1 MKMQV
6 VPLTDLDGGQFDSLE
21 PSSIPAG
28 SWQRLVNFLPYRRR
42 INVRGGYTKVSMNA
56 VPGGNSDLNTVCVAP
71 ALLDGSSNTYTD
83 VWAMVAAAKSSG
95 FYLLSALGGWVRK
108 ITNNVGGSI
117 TSDAMP
123 WCMTMLSGLVYAVR
137 RNGGRMKSI
146 SAADWREA
154 GRPKPGAFVAG
165 AATNGGSLQASKTYT
180 ITYSYYDSTLGYYG
194 PESDPQSITTGVAEK
209 QIPLSGLDVPAT
221 SYRADRKIIWCTVG
235 GGVRRFRLT
244 DIPAA
249 DTTYTIT
256 AEPTG
261 EEYSTRHEQPPSDAS
276 WWAVWSQRSWW
287 VRGSNL
293 AYSLVGFYESY
304 SALQELE
311 FDKADGEDLVVAY
324 PWQNR
329 LVVAKSGKMWY
340 LEGYDRQSWEV
351 REWTKKAGCAAPHSM
366 EDCEGT
372 LVWKGVDGFYASG
385 GDSPVNITTETVAAY
400 LANEDKDRADLSV
413 AEVVPELGI
422 YVCTIPL
429 VGGGWGAVAY
439 NWRKRSW
446 SVLDFP
452 TLLPPF
458 LVRGNDMN
466 GKARIFAPSG
476 SGDRVYAI
484 LEGGD
489 DDGGEITAEAISGYP
504 VGLVE
509 PAELV
514 GVRDVRLLAQS
525 TRAPITISVYGNGE
539 TTPITSTDARLDA
552 DAGWNIVTVSSMR
565 DLRSQVQVGI
575 RYVGRQ
581 AGWWVSQMA
590 WRLALTRAVRGEK

>member
-6 VPLTDLDGGQFDSLE
+6 VPLTDLDGGQYDSLE

-42 INVRGGYTKVSMNA
+42 INVRGGFAKVSMNS
-56 VPGGNSDLNTVCVAP
+56 VPEGNSDLNTVCVAP
-71 ALLDGSSNTYTD
+71 AIIDGSFGEYTD
-83 VWAMVAAAKSSG
+83 TWAMVAAAKASG
-95 FYLLSALGGWVRK
+95 FYLLSKLGGWVRK

-117 TSDAMP
+117 TSDEMP

-146 SAADWREA
+146 SATDWREA
-154 GRPKPGAFVAG
+154 GRPAPGGFTAG
-165 AATNGGSLQASKTYT
+165 AATTGGSLQASKAYG
-180 ITYSYYDSTLGYYG
+180 ISYSFYDSTLGYYG
-194 PESDPQSITTGVAEK
+194 PESETQTLTTGVAEK
-209 QIPLSGLDVPAT
+209 QIPLSGLDVPST
-221 SYRADRKIIWCTVG
+221 SYRADRKVIWCTVG
-235 GGVRRFRLT
+235 GGVRKFKVA

-276 WWAVWSQRSWW
+276 WWSVWSQRSWW

-304 SALQELE
+304 SPIQELE

-351 REWTKKAGCAAPHSM
+351 KEWTKKAGCVAPHSM
-366 EDCEGT
+366 EDCEGM

-385 GDSPVNITTETVAAY
+385 GDSPANITSETVAEY
-400 LANEDKDRADLSV
+400 LGDEDKDRADLSV
-413 AEVVPELGI
+413 AEVVPELGL
-422 YVCTIPL
+422 YVCTVPL
-429 VGGGWGAVAY
+429 TNGGWGAVAY
-439 NWRKRSW
+439 NWRKRAW

-452 TLLPPF
+452 TLTPPF
-458 LVRGNDMN
+458 LVRGL
-466 GKARIFAPSG
+466 GPKGSTRIFAPSG
-476 SGDRVYAI
+476 AGDRVYAI

-504 VGLVE
+504 AGLVQ
-509 PAELV
+509 PSELV
-514 GVRDVRLLAQS
+514 AVREVRLLAQA
-525 TRAPITISVYGNGE
+525 TRAPITVSVYGDGNA
-539 TTPITSTDARLDA
+539 TPMASVEGRLESDE
-552 DAGWNIVTVSSMR
+552 GWNKVNVSTMR
-565 DLRSQVQVGI
+565 DPRSQVQVGI

-590 WRLALTRAVRGEK
+590 WKLALTRAMRGEK